1 MGSLFWAVQT
11 LTTVGYGNVVPQTV
25 SERLLACGVMLMG
38 GFVFSLII
46 GKVSSLLDNGSA
58 ENVEVER
65 SLSLK
70 RFLDN
75 RNVPPALAMR
85 INAHRAHLV
94 ANAKPG
100 DREVI
105 AELPK
110 HIRVD
115 VNFFVYGTVV
125 VKSLSGDVLPNEA
138 IIERVCID
146 MRPTVFTRDLSLA
159 MAGEHTYVFYF
170 PNPSTHCLPI
180 QRLTLFF
187 YNHSDCVAILTE
199 GVCVVGANERG
210 LFKDDGTKETRRYHR
225 EVSKQA
231 KPGEARL
238 CGPGLLINPGLIF
251 GCTRATLC
259 VVPYSKTVEACV
271 WDPETFSLMLKEAHP
286 LLRRNVLDTFLKQL
300 RNSNRGMQKLAVAQI
315 GRVDLWDDARN
326 RLSSGWHA
334 QLRAERVKE
343 DKQRLINSG
352 GFHDEET
359 QKMRAA
365 KLEEATQTEKIE
377 AVQRQVQKMHHDLA
391 EVGNKIG
398 ELDKRQKSVGATSGA
413 ELRKFQDKVIQ
424 VMDAHSEK
432 VDGLETAVH
441 GLFRMLQA
449 VLDDKG
455 KDRKPER
462 GEEKKTV
469 GGFEIERARERCR
482 SSGREDMERGR
493 SSERRDSRDDEI
505 VRLPRMS
512 SPSRSKSRDRSMN
525 SSRM

>member
-315 GRVDLWDDARN
+315 VRVDLWDDARN

-365 KLEEATQTEKIE
+365 KLEAATQTEKIE

-469 GGFEIERARERCR
+469 GGFEIERARERGR
-482 SSGREDMERGR
+482 SSGGEDMERGR